1 MSKKRQAQHRLGPQR
16 NPEIDDAV
24 LQATRELLVENG
36 YAGTSI
42 DAIATR
48 AGVGRP
54 AIYRRWPSKAHIV
67 HDAVYPVAESE
78 NVSDLPIGEEVERLT
93 YGAVALFGG
102 PAAREAVPA
111 LMSEIRTDETLRQ
124 ALLTDQ
130 LEVIRE
136 ELGRRLRAGAAAANC
151 GTASTRTRCWTSSPA
166 RRSSRSRS
174 ATSRIRT
181 GCRRRWSTSCCTA
194 SCRGEVGPRS
204 PGQLVRA
211 DLVGLPL
218 PRTQRRVES
227 PPDPGCP
234 RRGEG
239 DSDGERDTRPNVHAG
254 SIGRHEY
261 SCRPERVSVTVP
273 RQECTWTVAGAPAD
287 HRRPTG

>member
-1 MSKKRQAQHRLGPQR
+1 MSKKRRAQHRLGPQR

-24 LQATRELLVENG
+24 LQATRDLLVENG

-78 NVSDLPIGEEVERLT
+78 NMSDLPIGEEVARLT

-111 LMSEIRTDETLRQ
+111 LMSEVRTDESLRK

-136 ELGRRLRAGAAAANC
+136 ELGRRLGAAVADGEVRQGIDQDTLLDVIA
-151 GTASTRTRCWTSSPA
+151 GTAIFAQSVRDVQDQDGL
-166 RRSSRSRS
+166 S
-174 ATSRIRT
+174 A
-181 GCRRRWSTSCCTA
+181 A
-194 SCRGEVGPRS
+194 
-204 PGQLVRA
+204 LV
-211 DLVGLPL
+211 DIVLHGIL
-218 PRTQRRVES
+218 PR
-227 PPDPGCP
+227 
-234 RRGEG
+234 
-239 DSDGERDTRPNVHAG
+239 
-254 SIGRHEY
+254 
-261 SCRPERVSVTVP
+261 
-273 RQECTWTVAGAPAD
+273 
-287 HRRPTG
+287 